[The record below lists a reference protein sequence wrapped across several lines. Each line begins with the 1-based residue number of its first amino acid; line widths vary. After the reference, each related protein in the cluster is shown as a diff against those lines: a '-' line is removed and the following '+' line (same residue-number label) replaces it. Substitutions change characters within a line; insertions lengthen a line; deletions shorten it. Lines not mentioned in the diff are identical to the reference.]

1 MEESGVHRLLPGKKM
16 REDGPFRVNEKEV
29 AAKVIDGEAI
39 IINLAN
45 GLYYSLEKT
54 GALAWVLIGGGYSL
68 DESADLLSARFSEP
82 RERVRADLDKLAN
95 ELLVQKLIL
104 VDQQAGSRSKVALD
118 PPTGDAYET
127 PVLNTYDD
135 MGDVLALDPPLP
147 QVEVVEDSWEPAG
160 NDRP

>member
-1 MEESGVHRLLPGKKM
+1 M
-16 REDGPFRVNEKEV
+16 REDGRFIVNEKEV

-54 GALAWVLIGGGYSL
+54 GALAWVLMGGGYSL
-68 DESADLLSARFSEP
+68 DESADLLSAWFSEP
-82 RERVRADLDKLAN
+82 RERVRADLDKLAKD
-95 ELLVQKLIL
+95 LVGQKLIMP
-104 VDQQAGSRSKVALD
+104 DQEAGSRVKVALE

-147 QVEVVEDSWEPAG
+147 QVQIVEDSWEPAG

>member
-1 MEESGVHRLLPGKKM
+1 MNEIWRAEAFTGNKM
-16 REDGPFRVNEKEV
+16 RENPQFRVNEKEV

-68 DESADLLSARFSEP
+68 DESADLLSTRFSEP
-82 RERVRADLDKLAN
+82 RARVRADLEKLAN
-95 ELLVQKLIL
+95 DLLGQKLI
-104 VDQQAGSRSKVALD
+104 VADQEAGSRVRAALD
-118 PPTGDAYET
+118 PPTDGAYET

-147 QVEVVEDSWEPAG
+147 QVQVVDDSWEPVG

>member
-1 MEESGVHRLLPGKKM
+1 M
-16 REDGPFRVNEKEV
+16 REDGRFIVNEKEV

-54 GALAWVLIGGGYSL
+54 GALAWVLMGGGYSL
-68 DESADLLSARFSEP
+68 DESADLLSAWFSEP
-82 RERVRADLDKLAN
+82 RDRVRADLDKLAKD
-95 ELLVQKLIL
+95 LVGQKLIIP
-104 VDQQAGSRSKVALD
+104 DQQAGSRVKVALE
-118 PPTGDAYET
+118 PPRGDAYET

-147 QVEVVEDSWEPAG
+147 QVQIVEDSWEPAG

>member
-1 MEESGVHRLLPGKKM
+1 M
-16 REDGPFRVNEKEV
+16 REDGRFIVNEKEV

-54 GALAWVLIGGGYSL
+54 GALAWVLMGGGYSL
-68 DESADLLSARFSEP
+68 DESADLLSAWFSEP
-82 RERVRADLDKLAN
+82 RERVRADLDKLAKD
-95 ELLVQKLIL
+95 LVGQKLIMPDL
-104 VDQQAGSRSKVALD
+104 EAGSRVKVALE

-147 QVEVVEDSWEPAG
+147 QVQIVEDSWEPAG

>member
-1 MEESGVHRLLPGKKM
+1 MH
-16 REDGPFRVNEKEV
+16 EDGRFRVNDKEV

-54 GALAWVLIGGGYSL
+54 GALAWVLMGGGYSL
-68 DESADLLSARFSEP
+68 DESADLLSARFTEP
-82 RERVRADLDKLAN
+82 RERVRADLEKLAN
-95 ELLVQKLIL
+95 DLIGQKLIMP
-104 VDQQAGSRSKVALD
+104 DRETQPRSKVELD
-118 PPTGDAYET
+118 PPTGDPYET

-147 QVEVVEDSWEPAG
+147 QVEIVDESWESAG
-160 NDRP
+160 SDRL